1 VYKQTPN
8 YCLSVGDIP
17 FTNPPQQDQASPTSR
32 LTLHLIV
39 DSALVGSSLLVNAPN
54 NSDLREPTDTTNWPP
69 AVLTDMAYASAVLR
83 AWGSK
88 SFLDTLS
95 AIGKDIFYKD
105 LDETDNKPDDTTPC
119 ISPDP
124 GARTPMAE
132 ARAQRLHAG
141 NLMKVMP
148 HHQEETT
155 PDSIMDG
162 VWGLW
167 MRSTR
172 QDKEKQEREVALE
185 SARTHH
191 KVKAWIDSGSG
202 LDFNSNAVRND
213 SESEQ

>member
-32 LTLHLIV
+32 LTLQFIV
-39 DSALVGSSLLVNAPN
+39 DSALVGSSLPVNAPN

-88 SFLDTLS
+88 SFLNTLS

-105 LDETDNKPDDTTPC
+105 LDETDNEPDDTTSC

-124 GARTPMAE
+124 GARIPMAG

-148 HHQEETT
+148 HPQEETT

-162 VWGLW
+162 VLGLW
-167 MRSTR
+167 MGSTR
-172 QDKEKQEREVALE
+172 QDKGKQERQVALE
-185 SARTHH
+185 SARH

-202 LDFNSNAVRND
+202 LDFNNNAARND